1 MNTSI
6 RVNLLKWLIAPLL
19 IINLIGAGLTYW
31 LAWAPAQLAFDQSL
45 ADAGWALIPRLRE
58 VDNEILIDLPQQAEQ
73 ILRLD
78 HFDAIFFVVRQ
89 IDGRVIAGDK
99 DFPAL
104 MLPVKMNDPI
114 ASDGAMRGEP
124 VRIISLKTTIGTTTV
139 SIGVGETLRKRTRIS
154 SRIFI
159 AMVILESVLT
169 LVSIGIVWLGVSKGL
184 FPLKKMQSD
193 LNSRAHD
200 ALAPVNEEGIP
211 SELRPVVVAINNLL
225 NKVQAG
231 ASAQQAFLA
240 NVAHQLRTPLAGLQ
254 MQIEWLQQRHGAE
267 DETARSAQM
276 MLSSTERMIRQ
287 TNQLLSLARAEPSG
301 FEKARLASV
310 ELNKL
315 VEESIQ
321 YFVELADTKKID
333 LGFDLHSVT
342 VMGDRFL
349 LRDLIDNLLDNAI
362 RYSPPGGTVTVACS
376 YDEGH
381 AIFSVE
387 DSGPGIAT
395 AARELVFNR
404 FYRLDHTIT
413 GSGLGLAIVRD
424 IVRAHSAEIELTA
437 GRDGKGTICL
447 VRFPAMLSDDI
458 GSAHGG
464 FLVMRGV

>member
-1 MNTSI
+1 MIASI
-6 RVNLLKWLIAPLL
+6 RFNLLKWLIAPLL

-58 VDNEILIDLPQQAEQ
+58 VDDEVLIDLPQQAEQ

-78 HFDAIFFVVRQ
+78 HFDAIFFVVRRV
-89 IDGRVIAGDK
+89 DGRFIAGDK
-99 DFPAL
+99 DFPVLAL
-104 MLPVKMNDPI
+104 PTKTNDPV

-124 VRIISLKTTIGTTTV
+124 VRLISLKTAIGTTTV

-154 SRIFI
+154 SRIFV
-159 AMVILESVLT
+159 AMLVLESLLT

-200 ALAPVNEEGIP
+200 ALSPVNEAGIP
-211 SELRPVVVAINNLL
+211 LELRPVVDAINNLL

-231 ASAQQAFLA
+231 AVAQQAFLA

-254 MQIEWLQQRHGAE
+254 MQIEWLQQRHGDQ

-301 FEKARLASV
+301 FEKARLAPV

-315 VEESIQ
+315 VEESVQ
-321 YFVELADTKKID
+321 YFVELADKKNID
-333 LGFDLHSVT
+333 LGFDLQDV
-342 VMGDRFL
+342 VVIGDRFL

-362 RYSPPGGTVTVACS
+362 RYSPIGASVTVACRR
-376 YDEGH
+376 DDTH

-387 DSGPGIAT
+387 DSGPGIAD
-395 AARELVFNR
+395 AARDLVFNR

-424 IVRAHSAEIELTA
+424 IVRAHDAQIVLTS
-437 GRDGKGTICL
+437 GRDGRGTL
-447 VRFPAMLSDDI
+447 FVVRF
-458 GSAHGG
+458 G
-464 FLVMRGV
+464 